1 MDDQVTMMAMDIL
14 MHAGDARGYCQ
25 EYLKCVMNGDKEGAA
40 ENLKK
45 AEEENTLS
53 HKTQTDAI
61 QKAVGGERFEYSLL
75 LTHAQDWMMTVE
87 SEIILAKQ
95 IAAMFE
101 NLNNKIEK
109 LEANHE

>member
-1 MDDQVTMMAMDIL
+1 MDDQITMMAMDIL
-14 MHAGDARGYCQ
+14 MHAGDARNYCQ
-25 EYLKCVMNGDKEGAA
+25 KYLECVMNGDEEGAA

-61 QKAVGGERFEYSLL
+61 QKAVGGEKFEYSLL
-75 LTHAQDWMMTVE
+75 LTHSQDWMMTVE

-95 IAAMFE
+95 MASMY
-101 NLNNKIEK
+101 KK
-109 LEANHE
+109 LEEKIAKLEEK

>member
-1 MDDQVTMMAMDIL
+1 MDDQITMMAMDIL
-14 MHAGDARGYCQ
+14 MHAGDARSYCLK
-25 EYLKCVMNGDKEGAA
+25 YLESVMNGDESGAL

-61 QKAVGGERFEYSLL
+61 QRAVSGEKFEYSLL
-75 LTHAQDWMMTVE
+75 LTHSQDWMMTVE

-95 IAAMFE
+95 IASMYKKLDE
-101 NLNNKIEK
+101 RLSK
-109 LEANHE
+109 LEAKND

>member
-1 MDDQVTMMAMDIL
+1 MNDQITMMAMDIL
-14 MHAGDARGYCQ
+14 MHAGDARSYCLK
-25 EYLKCVMNGDKEGAA
+25 YLECVMNGDEQGAE

-61 QKAVGGERFEYSLL
+61 QKAVAGEEFAYSLL

-95 IAAMFE
+95 MAAMYRKMNE
-101 NLNNKIEK
+101 RITK
-109 LEANHE
+109 LEEK